1 MGAWNITIQG
11 HGCHHNNAPFDVENL
26 VKEFAK
32 TLIANGH
39 TLGVCKVTT
48 GADIDC
54 LPPANKQTLGPV
66 GNSAGPGAPGV
77 PGERG
82 TAGHSPGV
90 QGKVGHASD
99 CGAQGT
105 PGLQGAA

>member
-39 TLGVCKVTT
+39 TMSVCKVTT

-54 LPPANKQTLGPV
+54 MPTAAPALGPV
-66 GNSAGPGAPGV
+66 GTCAGPGAHGVPGI

-82 TAGHSPGV
+82 TAGHEPG
-90 QGKVGHASD
+90 Q

>member
-39 TLGVCKVTT
+39 TMSICKVTT

-54 LPPANKQTLGPV
+54 MPTAAPALGPI
-66 GNSAGPGAPGV
+66 GNYAGPGAPGV
-77 PGERG
+77 PGARG
-82 TAGHSPGV
+82 T
-90 QGKVGHASD
+90 VGHEPGQ